1 MLLMIEELD
10 DEMNHGSGKCR
21 ERNIPKDSLP
31 CARYKIGHQSHGKTT
46 NVGDERFPRIH
57 KREPDDFHSAKVSLS
72 MNHVAVPSW

>member
-31 CARYKIGHQSHGKTT
+31 CARYKIGHQSHGKLQMWET
-46 NVGDERFPRIH
+46 NVSR
-57 KREPDDFHSAKVSLS
+57 VSTKGNLTIS
-72 MNHVAVPSW
+72 I